1 VSIVDYLYQFGKASL
16 VLRTVH
22 YLRSDDAP
30 PIQFITVLH
39 QLEGWIVRIK
49 PESTWP
55 LKTQV
60 DFQSFMGEL
69 GIVYRPTERIE
80 RVLNELEA
88 GKPPVDIM
96 KRYHIPVIDH
106 GPPQVNEIEVFREQ
120 FIQGLGYCP
129 ETLA

>member
-1 VSIVDYLYQFGKASL
+1 MDYLYQLGKASL
-16 VLRTVH
+16 VLRVVH

-30 PIQFITVLH
+30 SIQFMTVLH

-49 PESTWP
+49 PESNWS
-55 LKTQV
+55 LKAQV
-60 DFQSFMGEL
+60 DFQFFMGEL
-69 GIVYRPTERIE
+69 GVVYRPTERIE
-80 RVLNELEA
+80 RVLNELEGGTPA
-88 GKPPVDIM
+88 VEVM

-106 GPPQVNEIEVFREQ
+106 GPPQIHEIEVFREQ